1 MHIEPP
7 EVLKLRGKDFWKT
20 LTSKYSFREDELE
33 NLRSVCLELELV
45 DNLQFEV
52 DQAYDSG
59 GQFQTFGSQGQAVVH
74 PLVAELRYHRKLLAD
89 LMKSLNLP
97 SEGQTTTAA
106 QRSAAMR
113 EVAKAR
119 WDKQKGV
126 G

>member
-1 MHIEPP
+1 MIEPP
-7 EVLKLRGKDFWKT
+7 EILKQRGRDFWNT
-20 LTSKYSFREDELE
+20 LTAKYSFREDELE
-33 NLRSVCLELELV
+33 NLRSACVEMELV
-45 DNLQFEV
+45 DKLQFEV
-52 DQAYDSG
+52 DRDYDLG
-59 GQFQTFGSQGQAVVH
+59 GQFQSVGSQGQSVAH
-74 PLVAELRYHRKLLAD
+74 PLVAELRYHRKLMAD
-89 LMKSLNLP
+89 LMKTLNLP